1 MRGDNDLSNI
11 LQIWLTRKFFKRAI
25 IVLIIIAPFQGIKSR
40 LLSCTIAGSRL
51 ISPIQ
56 GHHNRRWTATS
67 YSGNAAPVTTSD
79 CDNDGFSFFMN
90 YTSNFRWIAIC
101 W

>member
-1 MRGDNDLSNI
+1 MYIHGIQKL
-11 LQIWLTRKFFKRAI
+11 KFMEM
-25 IVLIIIAPFQGIKSR
+25 IKSPI
-40 LLSCTIAGSRL
+40 LLLVYKQWGYKSNVKIGNITYPISSPNMSIAL
-51 ISPIQ
+51 A
-56 GHHNRRWTATS
+56 TATA